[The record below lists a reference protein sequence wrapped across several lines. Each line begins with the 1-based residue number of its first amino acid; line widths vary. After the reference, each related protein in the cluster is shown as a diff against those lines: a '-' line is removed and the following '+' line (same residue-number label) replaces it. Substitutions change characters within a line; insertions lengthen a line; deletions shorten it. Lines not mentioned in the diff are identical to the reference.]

1 MQLRTPSP
9 NFDLRR
15 TRSTNFPPSLLTWA
29 DFLDPTDRAILHS
42 IFRDGQRI
50 KTVAATASMSPDSL
64 RKRVRRLLDRVVDPD
79 FQAIARHLGQFP
91 PQHAE
96 IARRCILYGHSVTRV
111 AKDLRLAPSEVRRQR
126 RLAMPLATLLGVAAV
141 EAEVC
146 S

>member
-1 MQLRTPSP
+1 MHLRTPAP

-15 TRSTNFPPSLLTWA
+15 TRAKNFPASLLTWA
-29 DFLDPTDRAILHS
+29 DFLDPMDRAILVS
-42 IFRDGQRI
+42 IFRDGQRL
-50 KTVAATASMSPDSL
+50 KTVAATASMSADSL

-96 IARRCILYGHSVTRV
+96 IARRCILYGHSVARV
-111 AKDLRLAPSEVRRQR
+111 ATDLRLAPAEVRRQR
-126 RLAMPLATLLGVAAV
+126 RLAMPLASLLEVAAV
-141 EAEVC
+141 EGEVC